1 MGNIVTTIK
10 RFLSNKNTVTI
21 IGVIL
26 GLVVLYVGYNY
37 RVNTAVETVTV
48 PYAKKTIGA
57 TKEITADLVGTM
69 EILKSTVKQSKTLIQ
84 NYGSVV
90 NTAESYCVAE
100 RAGVPEGGFFY
111 NNQIKR
117 CKEINRRVFDDMPD
131 GYKAVSLSVNIKTT
145 YGNSMYPGDYIDIW
159 VKSKSQ
165 DNKLIYGELI
175 TKLPILDVR
184 DNNGNSLYYGSSST
198 TNTPSVL
205 LFAVPNYDTNGDN
218 LYLLLSKATML
229 TTLELVPVPGNASY
243 SSEVG
248 ETRVTSQYLK
258 NFIEQ
263 QTVHIPDS
271 AVPDVQE

>member
-26 GLVVLYVGYNY
+26 GLVVLYIGYNY

-48 PYAKKTIGA
+48 PYAKKTIA
-57 TKEITADLVGTM
+57 STKEITADLVGTM

-84 NYGSVV
+84 NYGNVV
-90 NTAESYCVAE
+90 NTTESYCVGE
-100 RAGVPEGGFFY
+100 RTSVPEGGFFY

-117 CKEINRRVFDDMPD
+117 CNEINRRVFDDMPD

-145 YGNSMYPGDYIDIW
+145 SGNSIYPGDYIYIW

-243 SSEVG
+243 SSVVG

-271 AVPDVQE
+271 DVPDVQE